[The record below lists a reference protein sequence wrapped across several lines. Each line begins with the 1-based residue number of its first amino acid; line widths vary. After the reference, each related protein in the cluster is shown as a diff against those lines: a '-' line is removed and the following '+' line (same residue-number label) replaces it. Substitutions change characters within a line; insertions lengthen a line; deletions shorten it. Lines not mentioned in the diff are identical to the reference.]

1 MKKDNLKVKSV
12 HESMKN
18 GYVMSKK
25 QASQLKKCPFEVK
38 K

>member
-12 HESMKN
+12 HESMNN
-18 GYVMSKK
+18 GYAMSKK
-25 QASQLKKCPFEVK
+25 QASHPPKCPCEVK